1 MRNFSRFSSTHES
14 GDKRKRAKPGG
25 LEASGSL
32 LEGAAGGGGG
42 VLVLYRRGG
51 VAHHVVVVGRRAV
64 ALQAG
69 VQRRVVQA
77 EVQRGDG
84 RRELVLL

>member
-1 MRNFSRFSSTHES
+1 M
-14 GDKRKRAKPGG
+14 
-25 LEASGSL
+25 
-32 LEGAAGGGGG
+32 
-42 VLVLYRRGG
+42 
-51 VAHHVVVVGRRAV
+51 

-84 RRELVLL
+84 RRELVLLQVAQHRLLALADRLHPEE